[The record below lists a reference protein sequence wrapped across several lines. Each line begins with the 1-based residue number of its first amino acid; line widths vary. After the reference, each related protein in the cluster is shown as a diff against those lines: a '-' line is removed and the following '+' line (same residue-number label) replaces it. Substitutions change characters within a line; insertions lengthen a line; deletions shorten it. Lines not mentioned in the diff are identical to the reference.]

1 MSTPRAPDRF
11 DDVPGDDLRAAEYV
25 LGVTSADER
34 RAAQSRIDT
43 DAAFAGLVDAWE
55 HRFSDWLL
63 RATPQAPSPHV
74 WLRVRT
80 QLGWSPIEG
89 AKPARW
95 NDVRTWRIASAL
107 AATVAIVAIAFALRK
122 PQVAPAP
129 PPAPPVVV
137 APTPSAPRPV
147 TVLARDDGSTG
158 WIASIDVAA
167 GRIQLAPVPVPA
179 DAQGRVNELWVI
191 PEGQAPISLGAVSHE
206 RAQTIEVGASIRAAL
221 RVGAT
226 LAVTL
231 EPATGM
237 PHAAPTGPIVAKGGI
252 TQL

>member
-1 MSTPRAPDRF
+1 MSTPHATDRF
-11 DDVPGDDLRAAEYV
+11 DDAPDDDLRAAEYV
-25 LGVTSADER
+25 LGVTDANER
-34 RAAQSRIDT
+34 RAAQARIDL
-43 DAAFAGLVDAWE
+43 DGAFAALVDAWE
-55 HRFSDWLL
+55 ARFADWLL
-63 RATPQAPSPHV
+63 RATPEAPSPRV

-80 QLGWSPIEG
+80 ELGWSPVEG
-89 AKPARW
+89 AKPTRW

-107 AATVAIVAIAFALRK
+107 AATVAVVAILFALR
-122 PQVAPAP
+122 APPPAPVP

-137 APTPSAPRPV
+137 APVEPAPRPV

-158 WIASIDVAA
+158 WIASIDAAA
-167 GRIQLAPVPVPA
+167 GKIRLAPVPVPA

-191 PEGQAPISLGAVSHE
+191 PEGQAPISLGAVSHDK
-206 RAQTIEVGASIRAAL
+206 AQTIDVSEPLRTTL

-226 LAVTL
+226 LAVSL
-231 EPATGM
+231 EPATGL

>member
-1 MSTPRAPDRF
+1 
-11 DDVPGDDLRAAEYV
+11 
-25 LGVTSADER
+25 
-34 RAAQSRIDT
+34 
-43 DAAFAGLVDAWE
+43 
-55 HRFSDWLL
+55 
-63 RATPQAPSPHV
+63 V

-80 QLGWSPIEG
+80 ELGWSPVEG
-89 AKPARW
+89 AKPTRW

-107 AATVAIVAIAFALRK
+107 AATIAVVAILFALRA
-122 PQVAPAP
+122 PPPAP
-129 PPAPPVVV
+129 VAPPAPPVVV
-137 APTPSAPRPV
+137 APVEPAPSPV

-158 WIASIDVAA
+158 WIASIDAAA
-167 GRIQLAPVPVPA
+167 GKIRLAPVPVPA

-191 PEGQAPISLGAVSHE
+191 PEGQAPISLGAVSHDK
-206 RAQTIEVGASIRAAL
+206 AQTIDVSEALRATL

-226 LAVTL
+226 LAVSL